1 MMTLGRKC
9 HHIQT
14 LSLIC
19 CGNITDTGLSEIGK
33 KIHLTEFELS
43 HNVRVT
49 DVSVEAI
56 LSSSGSLVKLTLI
69 NCPKLTDRT
78 IGALYE
84 ADRSWG
90 KKRNLKSLSMQQLVV
105 RDNYN
110 VTTQVGTSLV
120 SPYQPTTSTYSFN
133 TLYQHTLSTTSSFTV
148 HPIPTDHVLAFCLCS
163 QPHHPRPSRLSWH
176 RSHPRPSPMSQ

>member
-1 MMTLGRKC
+1 MKITWVDDHIIEQLSLKYGKTLKNMVLENTNKITDQSMMTLGRKC

-19 CGNITDTGLSEIGK
+19 CANITDTGLSEIGK
-33 KIHLTEFELS
+33 KIHLTELELS
-43 HNVRVT
+43 HNVRIT

-56 LSSSGSLVKLTLI
+56 LSTSGTLVKLTLV
-69 NCPKLTDRT
+69 NCPKLTDRA

-90 KKRNLKSLSMQQLVV
+90 KKRNLKSQSMQHLVL

-110 VTTQVGTSLV
+110 VTTQVVGWLV
-120 SPYQPTTSTYSFN
+120 
-133 TLYQHTLSTTSSFTV
+133 
-148 HPIPTDHVLAFCLCS
+148 D
-163 QPHHPRPSRLSWH
+163 
-176 RSHPRPSPMSQ
+176 